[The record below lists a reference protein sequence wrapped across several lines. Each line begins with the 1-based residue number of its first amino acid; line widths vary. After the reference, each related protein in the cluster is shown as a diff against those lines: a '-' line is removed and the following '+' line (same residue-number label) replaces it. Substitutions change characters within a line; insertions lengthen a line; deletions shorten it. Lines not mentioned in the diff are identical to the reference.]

1 MNTIEKASLIYGKDT
16 DNERLDFAV
25 KRATDIV
32 CGYCNI
38 NEITDDSLD
47 DICAEIAADI
57 YGREC
62 DGDKLKSITEG
73 DIDMTFS
80 DGPEFGLNYIN
91 NYKTKLGRFRRMKW
105 N

>member
-1 MNTIEKASLIYGKDT
+1 LNTLEKANLIYGKST

-25 KRATDIV
+25 KRANEII

-57 YGREC
+57 YSREC
-62 DGDKLKSITEG
+62 DGEKLKSISEG
-73 DIDMTFS
+73 DVSMTFLEDVGYS
-80 DGPEFGLNYIN
+80 YIN
-91 NYKTKLGRFRRMKW
+91 NYKAKLEKFRRLKW